1 MSFKVTNDGWASPY
15 NPRSLEVIL
24 RNRQS
29 GKEYYLPVAEAV
41 RLWMPGETKEVKIEG
56 GIPADIESGEYQV
69 LLHLPDPT
77 SSLYG
82 RPEYS
87 IRLAN
92 QNIWE
97 ADTGYNTLG
106 QSVDI
111 EPNAVGDTYLGSQ
124 FFQAK

>member
-1 MSFKVTNDGWASPY
+1 M
-15 NPRSLEVIL
+15 
-24 RNRQS
+24 
-29 GKEYYLPVAEAV
+29 
-41 RLWMPGETKEVKIEG
+41 KIEG
-56 GIPADIESGEYQV
+56 GIPANIESGKYQV

-82 RPEYS
+82 CPEYS

-92 QNIWE
+92 FDVWE

-111 EPNAVGDTYLGSQ
+111 EPNAAAESYSSSQ
-124 FFQAK
+124 VFQAK